1 LNESRLIILSVV
13 DNYNFIEIWNEPQ
26 NDKKPDDKPPH
37 DKKQDDKKTVDL
49 KLLNEVIIF
58 N

>member
-1 LNESRLIILSVV
+1 MNESKLIILSV
-13 DNYNFIEIWNEPQ
+13 DFNHKFKEIWNEPPD
-26 NDKKPDDKPPH
+26 DKKPDDKPPH